1 MITFLSGGTG
11 TPKLI
16 QGFRS
21 IVDDSQIAVIANSAD
36 NIEMFGLYIAPDI
49 DTILYLFSDI
59 LDTTKMWGIKNETFE
74 THTFLQDL
82 TKTAWF
88 MLGDKDL
95 VIHMIRSKL
104 WRKGKTLSTITNY
117 LTKLFSVSANIIPS
131 TDNHIETR
139 IKLINGKDIHFQ
151 EFWVKYR
158 GKVEIKDVYIKNLK
172 QAKIPPSIDDVLKK
186 SEIIILGPS
195 NPITS
200 IGPMLQIKKLK
211 TLLQKNKHKTIA
223 ISPIIG
229 QKAVSGPAAAL
240 MNAKKIEATAL
251 GTALYYKEFIRK
263 IYIDTRD
270 AKKKKKI
277 EKETGLEVGVHN
289 IIFNTKEKRKR
300 FAETILKEHQN

>member
-36 NIEMFGLYIAPDI
+36 NIEMFGLYITPDI

-59 LDTTKMWGIKNETFE
+59 LDTTKMWGIKNETLE
-74 THTFLQDL
+74 THTFLQKL

-95 VIHMIRSKL
+95 AVHMIRSKL
-104 WRKGKTLSTITNY
+104 WRKGESLSTITDY

-139 IKLINGKDIHFQ
+139 IQLKNGKDIHFQ
-151 EFWVKYR
+151 EFWVKHR
-158 GKVEIKDVYIKNLK
+158 GKVEIKDIYVKNLK
-172 QAKIPPSIDDVLKK
+172 KAKIPPRIDNILKK
-186 SEIIILGPS
+186 SEIIIIGPS

-200 IGPMLQIKKLK
+200 IGPMLQIKELRRLLK
-211 TLLQKNKHKTIA
+211 KNKHKTIA

-229 QKAVSGPAAAL
+229 HAAISGPAAAL
-240 MNAKKIEATAL
+240 MNAKGIEATAL
-251 GTALYYKEFIRK
+251 GTASYYKEFITK
-263 IYIDTRD
+263 FYIDTKD
-270 AKKKKKI
+270 TKKKKQI
-277 EKETGLEVGVHN
+277 ERETGLELGVHD
-289 IIFNTKEKRKR
+289 IIFNAKEKTKS
-300 FAETILKEHQN
+300 FAEIILKEYSK